1 VSVEEHLRTAQ
12 VYLSETFKL
21 YEEGYRA
28 GVCEKV
34 WAAVKHTTIA
44 LTTRFL
50 GVSEPNGIPWREFVR
65 EAFEKAGLSGDEAS
79 YWASYFIDVRR
90 GLYGDCFYS
99 LYYEES
105 EHKPLIERAPQYVNL
120 VAELVRRGST
130 S

>member
-1 VSVEEHLRTAQ
+1 MSVEEHLRTAQ

-21 YEEGYRA
+21 YKEGYRA

-34 WAAVKHTTIA
+34 WAAVKHATIA
-44 LTTRFL
+44 LTTKFL
-50 GVSEPNGIPWREFVR
+50 GVSEPKGIPWREFVR

-90 GLYGDCFYS
+90 GLHGGCFYS

-105 EHKPLIERAPQYVNL
+105 GHKPLIERTPQYVNL
-120 VAELVRRGST
+120 VAELVKRGST
-130 S
+130 P